1 MTSIHNPLRTRSV
14 LRAAACIAALVLA
27 ATAVSAQNLQTVACP
42 TGPPSYWPFGLQGFG
57 PATPGAPLLRHTLS
71 GADALCNDGTPAVI
85 YIRPAQATFNGYW
98 DNPEYPQ
105 RPNPPSDR
113 WIIWLLGGGGCREED
128 GCFDRWCSAPG
139 TRAFDSAGKMSS
151 LGAPGAIRGKGIFS
165 RRPDND
171 FAAYNHVLLN
181 YCSSDN
187 WVGSDSKASVVTSTG
202 TTYDIEFQGEA
213 IVDDAIASLLAGV
226 SPDPGLPFWQG
237 PMPPLTHATEI
248 LFVGDSAGGGGLRHH
263 IDDLAASLTPQI
275 RPGATINAVVDAGFT
290 PGLWQPIIDWT
301 TAPVADYASYL
312 LGPVTDGHTFWGTD
326 SSAIDAS
333 CQNAANAAAHVAIGG
348 SHPEIC
354 YDTTYTLL
362 NHISTPFFVAMDIND
377 TLGRERYDNWGLL
390 TPQPDFWSAQFDQLD
405 IVAAFGTPLV
415 PNPGVFGP
423 KCNQHVRVVDNK
435 FFSQG
440 VNLPGGAVGP
450 SFHDLLV
457 NWLTGAAPS
466 AQIQMDGNPGPF
478 YTPSNC
484 P

>member
-1 MTSIHNPLRTRSV
+1 MTATYNPPLTRFLLCAV
-14 LRAAACIAALVLA
+14 ACAAALVLG
-27 ATAVSAQNLQTVACP
+27 ATALPAQNLQTVACP
-42 TGPPSYWPFGLQGFG
+42 AGPPSYWPFGLQGFG
-57 PATPGAPLLRHTLS
+57 PAPPGAPLLRHTLT
-71 GADALCNDGTPAVI
+71 GADSLCNDGTQAVI

-98 DNPEYPQ
+98 DRPNYPKQ
-105 RPNPPSDR
+105 PNPPSNR
-113 WIIWLLGGGGCREED
+113 WVIWFLGGGGCRDED

-151 LGAPGAIRGKGIFS
+151 QGAPFAIRGKGIFK

-187 WVGSDSKASVVTSTG
+187 WVGSESKVAISTSTG

-213 IVDDAIASLLAGV
+213 IVEDAIASLLAGV
-226 SPDPGLPFWQG
+226 SPDPGPQFWDDD
-237 PMPPLTHATEI
+237 MPRLYNAREI
-248 LFVGDSAGGGGLRHH
+248 IFVGDSAGGGGLRHH
-263 IDDLAASLTPQI
+263 IDDLASSLAPQI
-275 RPGATINAVVDAGFT
+275 QPGARIRAVVDAGFT
-290 PGLWQPIIDWT
+290 PGLWQPTIDWS
-301 TAPVADYASYL
+301 TAPVVDYASYL
-312 LGPVTDGHTFWGTD
+312 LGPVNDGHTFWGTD
-326 SSAIDAS
+326 PSAIDNS
-333 CQNAANAAAHVAIGG
+333 CQDAANAAAHVAIGG

-362 NHISTPFFVAMDIND
+362 NHISTPFFVGMDIND
-377 TLGRERYDNWGLL
+377 TLGRDKYDNWGLL
-390 TPQPDFWSAQFDQLD
+390 TPPPTFWSGQYDQLSD
-405 IVAAFGTPLV
+405 LAAFGTPLV

-440 VNLPGGAVGP
+440 VILPGGAVGL
-450 SFHDLLV
+450 SYHDLVV
-457 NWLTGAAPS
+457 NWLTGAAPTS
-466 AQIQMDGNPGPF
+466 QVQMDFNAGPF